1 MIILSSQDLISGF
14 LIVGGTSGSGRLS
27 SIEEFNP
34 STKNFCK
41 VGDLPQGRYHGSL
54 CNSVYCGGRGGDR
67 SCVKVEGGNFTQMS
81 ANLVQK
87 RAYHLCWGLPS
98 GEILLMGGFHSKTT
112 TERLSADGSSSS
124 PDFNLPYPT
133 RYVSWIKYY

>member
-1 MIILSSQDLISGF
+1 MSSHDLISGF

-34 STKNFCK
+34 STKNSCK
-41 VGDLPQGRYHGSL
+41 VGDLPQAREDGSL
-54 CNSVYCGGRGGDR
+54 CNNVYCGGNGGEG
-67 SCVKVEGGNFTQMS
+67 SCVKVEGGTSTQMS

-98 GEILLMGGFHSKTT
+98 GEILLMGGNDNSAKTT
-112 TERLSADGSSSS
+112 TERLSSDGSSSS
-124 PDFNLPYPT
+124 PDFNLAYPT
-133 RYVSWIKYY
+133 K